1 MTTHAYQ
8 PGQTWVIKVGSSL
21 LTSNGEGLDLQ
32 LVSAWV
38 DDIVTV
44 HRAGIK
50 VVLVSS
56 GAVAEGMKRLGIQ
69 TRPRALHLLQAAA
82 AVGQMGLIQA
92 YESEFKRH
100 NLHTAQ
106 ILLTHDDLRSRERYI
121 NARSTLNSLLA
132 LGVIPVVNENDTV
145 VTDEIRFGDND
156 TLAALVANLIEADTL
171 LLLTDQDGFFESDPR
186 QDPEAK
192 LIAEADAGDAGLDAM
207 AGDGGKLG
215 RGGMV
220 TKLRAA
226 RTAARS
232 GANTIISPGRSAGV
246 ITELAAGRYSGTLL
260 RSQSG
265 VLVARKQW
273 LAGLV
278 TSGRMVLDQ
287 GAVDVLRK
295 SGRSLLPVGVKAVQ
309 GNFTRGSMV
318 ACVDEQG
325 VDVARGLVN
334 YSAQEAASICG
345 QPSSRIEALLGYVG
359 EDELIHRDNL
369 VVG

>member
-1 MTTHAYQ
+1 MTTQTYQ

-21 LTSNGEGLDLQ
+21 LTSNGEGLDLK

-38 DDIVTV
+38 DDIVAV
-44 HRAGIK
+44 YQSGIK

-121 NARSTLNSLLA
+121 NARSTLNSLLT

-186 QDPEAK
+186 QNLKAK
-192 LIAEADAGDAGLDAM
+192 LIVEADASDVTLDGM

-246 ITELAAGRYSGTLL
+246 ITELAAGHYSGTLL

-278 TSGRMVLDQ
+278 TSGHLVLDQ
-287 GAVDVLRK
+287 GAVEVLRT
-295 SGRSLLPVGVKAVQ
+295 SGRSLLPIGVKAVQ
-309 GNFTRGSMV
+309 GSFSRGSMV

-325 VDVARGLVN
+325 VNVARGLVN
-334 YSAQEAASICG
+334 YSAQEAAAICG

>member
-21 LTSNGEGLDLQ
+21 LTSNGEGLDLK
-32 LVSAWV
+32 LVGAWV
-38 DDIVTV
+38 DDIVAV
-44 HRAGIK
+44 YRSGIQ

-56 GAVAEGMKRLGIQ
+56 GAVAEDMKRLGIH

-100 NLHTAQ
+100 KLHTAQ

-121 NARSTLNSLLA
+121 NARSTLRSLLA

-156 TLAALVANLIEADTL
+156 TLAALVANLIEAHTL

-186 QDPEAK
+186 QNPNAQ
-192 LIAEADAGDAGLDAM
+192 LIAEAAAGDPRLDGM
-207 AGDGGKLG
+207 AGEGGKLG

-232 GANTIISPGRSAGV
+232 GANTIVAPGRSPGV
-246 ITELAAGRYSGTLL
+246 IADLAKGRYRGTLL
-260 RSQSG
+260 RSQNG
-265 VLVARKQW
+265 VMVARKQW
-273 LAGLV
+273 LAGLT
-278 TSGRMVLDQ
+278 TSGRLVLDK
-287 GAVDVLRK
+287 GAVEVLRK
-295 SGRSLLPVGVKAVQ
+295 SGRSLLPVGVKSVE
-309 GNFTRGSMV
+309 GSFTRGSMV

-325 VDVARGLVN
+325 LDVARGLVN
-334 YSAQEAASICG
+334 YSAQEAAAICG
-345 QPSSRIEALLGYVG
+345 QPSSKIEALLGYGG